1 MRMKMKDKNFEK
13 YLEKRTPNVN
23 KFKAENT
30 YEILTNYI
38 FSSFEFVKE
47 NKKGAFY
54 EYLYSLIADYMGY
67 EAAKV
72 DHGSEFNSKYCNIK
86 KRIDL
91 PIQDLKYKEMTDFD
105 YENEILVIAFRI
117 LKYFNLKD
125 DKLFLKFENNN
136 SAEVRVYNDY
146 QSNVF
151 TCEIKTENVEYNYV
165 MLKHIEKRVYALQ
178 QEVEYL
184 NDFILNYYQQDIFKI
199 FKITKIIFDKHN
211 VESRFVQGEVK
222 FRASFKIIQKL
233 IGPLYLNKESYGI
246 RELLQN
252 AVDACLKRESVQNAM
267 DDADF
272 KEKKSVSCIEVKFID
287 GEEKCILIKDNGI
300 GMNEDIILNKFLTI
314 GESVKES
321 DNKIG
326 KFGIGILA
334 AFLLADKM
342 KFKTC
347 WDNQYIYESD
357 EIKLQAVKTENEFI
371 NTQKKKADENFQGTE
386 ITLFLKPCIYNN
398 EYVKEEQKHLM
409 KEHVKQV
416 QSLFGKKNNYGNVW
430 YGYPDKLNKM
440 QLGVPRMNEFNSYN
454 DININDIN
462 IKDLDDI
469 LKLKQI
475 REIIDQIQNFMQKM
489 NLDANLSNKIINTC
503 KQVLE
508 NVEKLCHLEAYSVL
522 DYLESNRW
530 YLLNDDGIKIQFFD
544 DKEKMNYFNNFSV
557 KDIIANGSEEK
568 TIVCRTEEC
577 TFRYFFSDV
586 YAGNVFCNHM
596 LIPSKYQF
604 ETPLAKAF
612 KILPTILVN
621 EGKEEKIQIDLAR
634 EKCKLVIDKEQYEEI
649 ILKEIL
655 KDCLNS
661 CLKKCEKGDIECN
674 SEYLQHI
681 SWLYYTESNCMK
693 KVIKNA
699 VWLRNQVGK
708 HYYIVFLNMDKEAE
722 NQNMQKEVIDKL
734 SNNCKNNI
742 IVEFINDSLYMNT
755 TYNRVRMS
763 DLYVVADHKMILY
776 LDKKNFQKIKQFSTK
791 HMRALVLAAKNVYGK
806 IDVNINNQLQLNSS
820 SLRDYKEE
828 KIYEKC
834 MEETWRQENNDVFC
848 LNYKEASSNQLKLHT
863 LPADISAIMKLDVEL
878 EGYNNIFTIF
888 RNLAHNSDRQGLWN
902 GFQQGIYEIV
912 FKKEDDSLSQL
923 LLNESKV

>member
-1 MRMKMKDKNFEK
+1 MKDKNFEK
-13 YLEKRTPNVN
+13 YLEKRNPNVN

-252 AVDACLKRESVQNAM
+252 AVD
-267 DDADF
+267 DADF

-371 NTQKKKADENFQGTE
+371 NIQKKKADENFQGTE

>member
-13 YLEKRTPNVN
+13 YLEKRNPNVN

-252 AVDACLKRESVQNAM
+252 AVD
-267 DDADF
+267 DADF

-371 NTQKKKADENFQGTE
+371 NIQKKKADENFQGTE